1 MNQAKPERAGAP
13 ARGPPA
19 RFGLAIGWHVA
30 VCNRATTAVPRPK
43 LTGCPR
49 SPIQPQCGRG
59 PSVSQRAI
67 LAIAP
72 SFNFYGRTM
81 QPNRNESEG

>member
-1 MNQAKPERAGAP
+1 MQSCDTADCPSSFHSDATAPKPEAKADN
-13 ARGPPA
+13 
-19 RFGLAIGWHVA
+19 
-30 VCNRATTAVPRPK
+30 CATRQVK
-43 LTGCPR
+43 
-49 SPIQPQCGRG
+49 
-59 PSVSQRAI
+59 RAI